1 MHHRMSKIIGKVVA
15 MALFAALAGSMPA
28 AAAGARAAA
37 GDADVP
43 PNALGYLLDDGVFSR
58 IDFPGP
64 DLETVGY
71 GINNRGQVAGGYVDV
86 GGTAHGFLY

>member
-1 MHHRMSKIIGKVVA
+1 MHHRMRKIIGKVVA

-43 PNALGYLLDDGVFSR
+43 PNGPRLSARRRRVQQNR
-58 IDFPGP
+58 FPRAGP
-64 DLETVGY
+64 
-71 GINNRGQVAGGYVDV
+71 
-86 GGTAHGFLY
+86 

>member
-1 MHHRMSKIIGKVVA
+1 MHRRMRKIIGKVVA

-43 PNALGYLLDDGVFSR
+43 PDALGYLLDDGRVQQNR
-58 IDFPGP
+58 FPRAGP
-64 DLETVGY
+64 
-71 GINNRGQVAGGYVDV
+71 
-86 GGTAHGFLY
+86 